1 MAYKNRLN
9 LDFSLTSREARTK
22 YIHAYLDAIPFTP
35 TPTELDTMA
44 KYILWGENK
53 DGLNGRQEG
62 LELETASKTWDSK
75 NLESLD
81 ALIESPT
88 FNESSIRGPHNP
100 PTKVSREVFSRAST
114 RKSAPAYLLTVFED
128 LWRKIDET
136 EFLVQQYEIDHG
148 KRTTEIRT
156 QLLERFSEDDLGALR
171 AKAENLQPF
180 QHLKLKHQLVELRR
194 EQYTIK
200 DSYAPVL
207 LSQSTPQFFEESFAT
222 FGTEIRVKPVGLAY
236 KTRICEKIFR
246 GDRFP
251 EPGDFQEDELEE
263 VSRILWENS
272 APDTSG
278 MWFDFRDEDHLYGL
292 FEVLGELREARE
304 EEELESNLGIFL
316 DTLECYIEL
325 ANLEPVLG
333 EILELKV
340 EKKTNQQIA
349 DIINQKYGK
358 KYKPNYI
365 STLYCK
371 KCLGDIARAA
381 IFHREVMENIFF
393 PENFKQCKDCG
404 KVLLLNEAN
413 FVKRHRSSD
422 GFSPRC
428 KKCEKIIRDRGKV
441 NG

>member
-207 LSQSTPQFFEESFAT
+207 ASFRSPCGRRNWPSGRRCSRDFTPDSASTSRT
-222 FGTEIRVKPVGLAY
+222 GTPISS
-236 KTRICEKIFR
+236 
-246 GDRFP
+246 FP
-251 EPGDFQEDELEE
+251 E
-263 VSRILWENS
+263 
-272 APDTSG
+272 TSPSFPSSISTG
-278 MWFDFRDEDHLYGL
+278 AGTT
-292 FEVLGELREARE
+292 
-304 EEELESNLGIFL
+304 SNLS
-316 DTLECYIEL
+316 
-325 ANLEPVLG
+325 N
-333 EILELKV
+333 
-340 EKKTNQQIA
+340 
-349 DIINQKYGK
+349 
-358 KYKPNYI
+358 
-365 STLYCK
+365 
-371 KCLGDIARAA
+371 
-381 IFHREVMENIFF
+381 
-393 PENFKQCKDCG
+393 
-404 KVLLLNEAN
+404 
-413 FVKRHRSSD
+413 SS
-422 GFSPRC
+422 
-428 KKCEKIIRDRGKV
+428 I
-441 NG
+441 